1 MMKFTMPNEAQ
12 KVKLIRAALARIG
25 ELSRRRARF
34 VDSITRRIDAE
45 RETIKRL
52 EAGKL

>member
-1 MMKFTMPNEAQ
+1 MKFIMPNETQ

-45 RETIKRL
+45 RETIKKL
-52 EAGKL
+52 ETRTL

>member
-1 MMKFTMPNEAQ
+1 MTNNAE

-45 RETIKRL
+45 RETIKKL
-52 EAGKL
+52 ETRTL

>member
-1 MMKFTMPNEAQ
+1 MKSIMPNETQ

-45 RETIKRL
+45 RETIKKL
-52 EAGKL
+52 ETRTL